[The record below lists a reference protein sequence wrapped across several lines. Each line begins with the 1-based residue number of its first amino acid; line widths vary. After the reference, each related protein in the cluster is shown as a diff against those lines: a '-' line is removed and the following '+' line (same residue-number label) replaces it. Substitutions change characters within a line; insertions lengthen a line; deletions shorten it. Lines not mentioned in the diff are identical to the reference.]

1 MTSATAPTVF
11 VVDDDALV
19 RAAIHGMLKAVGLRS
34 EAFGTTQ
41 AFPEQQAGR
50 RAERP
55 PNA

>member
-1 MTSATAPTVF
+1 MVF

-19 RAAIHGMLKAVGLRS
+19 RAGIHDMLKAVGLHS

-50 RAERP
+50 RAKLP
-55 PNA
+55 PNG